1 MNKIL
6 VTGGCGFIGSNFI
19 QYLLKYTLY
28 DVVNVDAL
36 TYAGNLV
43 NLQDVENDSRYI
55 FEREDIAQPTA
66 MDRVFNQHKPEFVVN
81 FAAESHVD
89 RSIDNS
95 GPFVW
100 SNVHGT
106 QNLLDLS
113 RKYGIHRFVQISTDE
128 VYGSL
133 QPGAHSFIESS
144 AIRPNSPYAAS
155 KAAAD
160 MFVRAYHQTYGMDTV
175 ITRCSNNYG
184 PYQYPEKLIP
194 LAILKLSKHEKV
206 PVYGN
211 GEQRRDW
218 LHVQDHCRG
227 ILLALQHGRAGKV
240 YNFGTGYDISNLEI
254 INELIKLLVKPKDSV
269 EFVQDRPGHDLR
281 YSMNYA
287 RASKELGWQPRIKLW
302 KGLESTVRW
311 YLENDQWLED
321 VVNKATKEQ
330 LVEVA

>member
-1 MNKIL
+1 
-6 VTGGCGFIGSNFI
+6 
-19 QYLLKYTLY
+19 
-28 DVVNVDAL
+28 
-36 TYAGNLV
+36 
-43 NLQDVENDSRYI
+43 
-55 FEREDIAQPTA
+55 
-66 MDRVFNQHKPEFVVN
+66 
-81 FAAESHVD
+81 
-89 RSIDNS
+89 
-95 GPFVW
+95 
-100 SNVHGT
+100 
-106 QNLLDLS
+106 
-113 RKYGIHRFVQISTDE
+113 
-128 VYGSL
+128 
-133 QPGAHSFIESS
+133 
-144 AIRPNSPYAAS
+144 
-155 KAAAD
+155 

>member
-1 MNKIL
+1 MSKIL

-19 QYLLKYTLY
+19 RYVLKYTLY

-36 TYAGNLV
+36 TYAGNPA
-43 NLQDVENDSRYI
+43 NLQDVENDSRYS
-55 FEREDIAQPTA
+55 FEREDIAWPAA
-66 MDRVFNQHKPEFVVN
+66 MDRIFKQHKPEFVVN

-89 RSIDNS
+89 RSK
-95 GPFVW
+95 
-100 SNVHGT
+100 T
-106 QNLLDLS
+106 
-113 RKYGIHRFVQISTDE
+113 YGVHRFVQISTDE

-133 QPGAHSFIESS
+133 QPKTHPFIESS

-211 GEQRRDW
+211 GKQRRDW

-240 YNFGTGYDISNLEI
+240 YNFGTGYDVSNLEI
-254 INELIKLLVKPKDSV
+254 VNELIKLLVKPKDSV
-269 EFVQDRPGHDLR
+269 EFVQDRPGHDRR

-287 RASKELGWQPRIKLW
+287 RASNELGWEPHIKLW

-311 YLENDQWLED
+311 YLEHEQWLED
-321 VVNKATKEQ
+321 VVGKTSSKQ
-330 LVEVA
+330 LVEVT